1 MKKLYFIRHG
11 LSEMNKSGHYAGTV
25 ETPLSEEGRKQ
36 AKLAGQK
43 ARTMDLDLIVS
54 SPLSRA
60 LETAQI
66 IAEEIGYHKDKI
78 LVDAIFIER
87 SWGDWEGKPFR
98 PIREDEFDAIP
109 NSERSEDLI
118 IRADKALRFL
128 ESLPAQHILVVSH
141 GTFGR
146 ALRHHVIE
154 DMPFVAEAGDEK
166 LRLPN
171 GEIIQWI

>member
-25 ETPLSEEGRKQ
+25 ETPLSDEGREQ

-43 ARTMDLDLIVS
+43 AKPMDLDLIVS

-60 LETAQI
+60 LETAKI
-66 IAEEIGYHKDKI
+66 IAEQIGYPEDKI
-78 LVDAIFIER
+78 LVNSIFIER

-98 PIREDEFDAIP
+98 PIGEDEFDKIP
-109 NSERSEDLI
+109 NSEKSQDLI
-118 IRADKALRFL
+118 ARADRALRFL

-146 ALRHHVIE
+146 ALRHHILE